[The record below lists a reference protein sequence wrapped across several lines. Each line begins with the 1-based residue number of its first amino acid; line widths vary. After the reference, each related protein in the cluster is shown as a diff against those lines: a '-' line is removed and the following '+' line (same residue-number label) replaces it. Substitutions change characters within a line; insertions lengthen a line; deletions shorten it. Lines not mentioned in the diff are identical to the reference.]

1 MPNINEAFPSKFLK
15 ASDLKGAEPI
25 VTVDRVEYEE
35 VGKDKD
41 RKAVLYFVGKDKGLV
56 LNKTNA
62 NKITQLLNSPVT
74 EEWHGRKI
82 RLYATET
89 NFGSELVDC
98 IRVKPVPSAG
108 NGSRPPQ
115 VAPPPPPPPPV
126 EEPLDHEYELTD
138 DEIPFAWLLPMM
150 LAIGGSFIA

>member
-15 ASDLKGAEPI
+15 ASDLKGSEPI

-62 NKITQLLNSPVT
+62 NKITQLFQSPVT

-98 IRVKPVPSAG
+98 IRVKPAPSAG

-115 VAPPPPPPPPV
+115 PIAPPPPPPPIESFV
-126 EEPLDHEYELTD
+126 DEHELTD
-138 DEIPFAWLLPMM
+138 EDIPF
-150 LAIGGSFIA
+150 

>member
-1 MPNINEAFPSKFLK
+1 MPNINDAFPSKFLK
-15 ASDLKGAEPI
+15 ASDLKGAEPT

-41 RKAVLYFVGKDKGLV
+41 RKAVLYFVGKEKGLV

-62 NKITQLLNSPVT
+62 NKIIQLLQSPIT

-82 RLYATET
+82 RLFATET

-98 IRVKPVPSAG
+98 IRVKAAPSAG
-108 NGSRPPQ
+108 NGSKPPA
-115 VAPPPPPPPPV
+115 VAPKSAPPPPAPEQFV
-126 EEPLDHEYELTD
+126 DEYDITD
-138 DEIPFAWLLPMM
+138 EEIPF
-150 LAIGGSFIA
+150 

>member
-1 MPNINEAFPSKFLK
+1 MPNIQDSFPSKFLK

-25 VTVDRVEYEE
+25 VTVDRVEMEE

-41 RKAVLYFVGKDKGLV
+41 RKAVLYFIGKDKGLV

-98 IRVKPVPSAG
+98 IRVKPAPSAG
-108 NGSRPPQ
+108 NGLRPQP

-126 EEPLDHEYELTD
+126 SEPFVGEGELTD
-138 DEIPFAWLLPMM
+138 DDIPF
-150 LAIGGSFIA
+150 